1 MTTRASHIPEKRTVD
16 ILRQV
21 VALKPGR
28 SLEFTLIEISMA
40 FGDGATG
47 LSILR
52 EIAEDNDCYVGE
64 SDVLGVRIT
73 KAQAR

>member
-1 MTTRASHIPEKRTVD
+1 
-16 ILRQV
+16 
-21 VALKPGR
+21 
-28 SLEFTLIEISMA
+28 MA
-40 FGDGATG
+40 FGEGATG

-64 SDVLGVRIT
+64 FDVLGVRIT